1 MKSQSRVNNVIY
13 HDENVAH
20 RIASILRMEET
31 LLKQKIT
38 YLQDVTDS
46 GTTSEYEQVRQQLS
60 GKLDTLRRSI
70 KMDLVS
76 RDDVTLRTKARFGQS
91 LRATSVTEEEA
102 RLIQDYLRIEATMLT
117 KSGESVSDLY
127 AALFDADEST
137 RKQALLSIEE
147 AFRTKESVIQPL
159 FSRLVDLR
167 QARASAS
174 GKIGYEELAFA
185 ELGRIDYTSKD
196 VDHYASIIQTY
207 FLPVKQRFQLEQ
219 QTFLGK
225 QALHPWDVRQ
235 SAYTQIDHH
244 VTGSDTSFLDKAQAI
259 LESVH
264 PYFADVLRE
273 MRHTNHLDIGARS
286 NKAGGGF
293 CEYLPV
299 EQQSFL
305 FMNRMQT
312 FDDLVIFM
320 HEIGHAVH
328 HDAMKETYDGL
339 QPIPLEVGEFAAM
352 SLELLSMNEWHQVI
366 PGRKDVARAKLEQIR
381 SIVEFLPQTIIVD
394 RFQSWLY
401 AHPDHLPE
409 ERQVSFAC
417 LRETYDTDVIDWSE
431 TLDWK
436 GLEWM
441 SVIHLFETP
450 FYYIE
455 YAIAQIAALQLYHCF
470 TKDPDQTMKDFLAA
484 LALSQSHSVQDVYA
498 RAGVSFL
505 PSDVE
510 MRELLTFLEGH
521 IEVWTKEL
529 EQSDDGDVKKKKP

>member
-1 MKSQSRVNNVIY
+1 MWTILRKSQLQTDNILYVQDVKSRI
-13 HDENVAH
+13 H
-20 RIASILRMEET
+20 SILELEES

-46 GTTSEYEQVRQQLS
+46 DAINTYEQGRQQLS
-60 GKLDTLRRSI
+60 DKLDTLKRSV
-70 KMDLVS
+70 KMDLIS
-76 RDDVTLRTKARFGQS
+76 RDDVAPRTQALWKQS
-91 LRATSVTEEEA
+91 LRSTRVTEEEA
-102 RLIQDYLRIEATMLT
+102 RLIQEYLRIEATMLT
-117 KSGESVSDLY
+117 QAGEAVSDLY
-127 AALFDADEST
+127 TALFDADEPT

-147 AFRTKESVIQPL
+147 AFRTNESVIQRL
-159 FSRLVDLR
+159 FSQLVDLR
-167 QARASAS
+167 QERASANHQA
-174 GKIGYEELAFA
+174 GYEELAFV

-207 FLPVKQRFQLEQ
+207 FRLVKQLFQLEQ

-235 SAYTQIDHH
+235 SAYTQIDHQ
-244 VTGSDTSFLDKAQAI
+244 VTGSDVLFLDKAQAI
-259 LESVH
+259 LENVH
-264 PYFADVLRE
+264 PSFADLLKE
-273 MRHTNHLDIGARS
+273 MRQADHLDIGARS

-299 EQQSFL
+299 ERQSFL

-320 HEIGHAVH
+320 HEMGHAVH

-352 SLELLSMNEWHQVI
+352 SLELLMMNEWHQVI
-366 PGRKDVARAKLEQIR
+366 PNKRDVARAKLEQIR

-409 ERQVSFAC
+409 ERQASFAR

-455 YAIAQIAALQLYHCF
+455 YAIAQLAALQIYQRF
-470 TKDPDQTMKDFLAA
+470 TKDPDQTLKDFIAA
-484 LALSQSHSVQDVYA
+484 LALSQTHSVQDVYA

-505 PSDVE
+505 PSEVE
-510 MRELLTFLEGH
+510 IKELMAFLEGQ
-521 IEVWTKEL
+521 IEVWTNEL
-529 EQSDDGDVKKKKP
+529 EKTY

>member
-1 MKSQSRVNNVIY
+1 MKSQSCINNVINN
-13 HDENVAH
+13 DEDVAH
-20 RIASILRMEET
+20 RIALILQMEET

-46 GTTSEYEQVRQQLS
+46 DATSDYEQGRQQLS
-60 GKLDTLRRSI
+60 GKLDMLRRSV

-76 RDDVTLRTKARFGQS
+76 RDDVPLRTRARFEQS

-102 RLIQDYLRIEATMLT
+102 SLIQDYLRIEATMLT
-117 KSGESVSDLY
+117 KSGEPVSDLH

-147 AFRTKESVIQPL
+147 AFRMKESVIQPL
-159 FSRLVDLR
+159 FSRLVELR
-167 QARASAS
+167 QARATAS

-185 ELGRIDYTSKD
+185 ELGRVDYTSQD
-196 VDHYASIIQTY
+196 VDHYATIIQSD
-207 FLPVKQRFQLEQ
+207 FLPIKRRFQHEQ

-225 QALHPWDVRQ
+225 QALYPWDVRQ

-244 VTGSDTSFLDKAQAI
+244 VTGSHTSFLDQTQAI

-264 PYFADVLRE
+264 PYFADVLKD
-273 MRHTNHLDIGARS
+273 MRQMNHLDIGARS

-305 FMNRMQT
+305 FMNRIHT

-352 SLELLSMNEWHQVI
+352 SLELLTMNEWHQVI
-366 PGRKDVARAKLEQIR
+366 SDRKDVARAKLEQIR
-381 SIVEFLPQTIIVD
+381 SIVEFLPETIIVD

-401 AHPDHLPE
+401 AHPGHDPK
-409 ERQVSFAC
+409 ERHAYYAD
-417 LRETYDTDVIDWSE
+417 LRETFDTDVIDWSE
-431 TLDWK
+431 TPDWK
-436 GLEWM
+436 GHAWM

-455 YAIAQIAALQLYHCF
+455 YAIAQIAALQVYQRF
-470 TKDPDQTMKDFLAA
+470 TKDPDQTLKDFIAA
-484 LALSQSHSVQDVYA
+484 LALSHTHSIQDVYA
-498 RAGVSFL
+498 KAGVSFL
-505 PSDVE
+505 PSDAE
-510 MRELLTFLEGH
+510 MRELMAFLEGQ
-521 IEVWTKEL
+521 IEIWTNEL
-529 EQSDDGDVKKKKP
+529 EKAY

>member
-1 MKSQSRVNNVIY
+1 MKSQSCINNAINN
-13 HDENVAH
+13 DENVTH
-20 RIASILRMEET
+20 QIVSILQMEET
-31 LLKQKIT
+31 LLKQKIA
-38 YLQDVTDS
+38 YLQDVTDP
-46 GTTSEYEQVRQQLS
+46 GTTSEYEQGRQQLS
-60 GKLDTLRRSI
+60 DKLDTLRRSV

-76 RDDVTLRTKARFGQS
+76 RDDVTLRTRARFEQS
-91 LRATSVTEEEA
+91 LRATSMTEEEA
-102 RLIQDYLRIEATMLT
+102 CLIQDYLRIEATMLT
-117 KSGESVSDLY
+117 KSGEPVSDLH

-147 AFRTKESVIQPL
+147 AFHMKESVIQPL

-167 QARASAS
+167 QARATAS
-174 GKIGYEELAFA
+174 GKIGYEELAFV
-185 ELGRIDYTSKD
+185 ELGRIDYTSQD
-196 VDHYASIIQTY
+196 VDHYATIIQSD
-207 FLPVKQRFQLEQ
+207 FLPVKRRFQHEQ

-235 SAYTQIDHH
+235 SAYTQIVHH
-244 VTGSDTSFLDKAQAI
+244 MTGSETLFLDKAQSI

-264 PYFADVLRE
+264 PYFADVLKE
-273 MRHTNHLDIGARS
+273 MRHTNHLDIAARS

-305 FMNRMQT
+305 FMNRIQT

-339 QPIPLEVGEFAAM
+339 QTIPLEVGEFAAM
-352 SLELLSMNEWHQVI
+352 SLELLTMNEWHKVI
-366 PGRKDVARAKLEQIR
+366 PNKKDVARAKLEQIR
-381 SIVEFLPQTIIVD
+381 SIVEFLPETIIVD

-401 AHPDHLPE
+401 AHPGHDPKVRH
-409 ERQVSFAC
+409 AYYAD
-417 LRETYDTDVIDWSE
+417 LRETFDTDVIDWSE
-431 TLDWK
+431 TPDWK
-436 GLEWM
+436 GHAWM

-455 YAIAQIAALQLYHCF
+455 YAIAQIAALQVYHRF
-470 TKDPDQTMKDFLAA
+470 TKDPDQTLKDFIAA
-484 LALSQSHSVQDVYA
+484 LALSQTHSIQDVYA

-505 PSDVE
+505 PSDS
-510 MRELLTFLEGH
+510 ELKELVAFLEGQ
-521 IEVWTKEL
+521 IEFWTNEL
-529 EQSDDGDVKKKKP
+529 EKAY

>member
-1 MKSQSRVNNVIY
+1 MKSQSSVNDVFY
-13 HDENVAH
+13 HDEDVTCQ
-20 RIASILRMEET
+20 IALVLQIEET

-46 GTTSEYEQVRQQLS
+46 VATNTYEQGRQQLS
-60 GKLDTLRRSI
+60 DKLDTLRRSVKI
-70 KMDLVS
+70 DLIS
-76 RDDVTLRTKARFGQS
+76 RDDVKLRTRALWKQS
-91 LRATSVTEEEA
+91 LRATRVTEEEA
-102 RLIQDYLRIEATMLT
+102 RLIQEYLRIEATMLT
-117 KSGESVSDLY
+117 RTGEAVSDLY

-137 RKQALLSIEE
+137 RKQAFLSIEE
-147 AFRTKESVIQPL
+147 GFQTNESVIQRL
-159 FSRLVDLR
+159 FSQLVDLR
-167 QARASAS
+167 QVRASAS
-174 GKIGYEELAFA
+174 HQAGYEELAFA

-196 VDHYASIIQTY
+196 VDHYPSIIQTY
-207 FLPVKQRFQLEQ
+207 FLPVKQLFQLEQ
-219 QTFLGK
+219 QSFLGK
-225 QALHPWDVRQ
+225 QTLHPWDVRQ

-244 VTGSDTSFLDKAQAI
+244 VTGSDASFLGKAQAI

-264 PYFADVLRE
+264 PTFADILKE
-273 MRHTNHLDIGARS
+273 MRQAEHLDIGARS

-299 EQQSFL
+299 ERQSFL
-305 FMNRMQT
+305 FMSRMQT

-320 HEIGHAVH
+320 HEMGHAVH

-352 SLELLSMNEWHQVI
+352 SLELLTMNEWYQVI
-366 PGRKDVARAKLEQIR
+366 PDKRDVARAKLEQIR

-401 AHPDHLPE
+401 AHSDHLPE
-409 ERQVSFAC
+409 ERQASFAR
-417 LRETYDTDVIDWSE
+417 LRDTYDTDVLDWSE
-431 TLDWK
+431 TPDWK

-455 YAIAQIAALQLYHCF
+455 YAIAQIAALQLYHRF
-470 TKDPDQTMKDFLAA
+470 TKDPDQMMKDFLAA
-484 LALSQSHSVQDVYA
+484 LALSQTHSVQEVYA

-510 MRELLTFLEGH
+510 MRELLTFLEGQ
-521 IEVWTKEL
+521 IEAWINEL
-529 EQSDDGDVKKKKP
+529 DQSDDEDVKKRKS

>member
-1 MKSQSRVNNVIY
+1 MKSQSSVNDVFY
-13 HDENVAH
+13 HDEDGTCQ
-20 RIASILRMEET
+20 IASVLQIEET

-46 GTTSEYEQVRQQLS
+46 DASKTYEQGRQQLS
-60 GKLDTLRRSI
+60 DKLDTLRRSV
-70 KMDLVS
+70 KMNLIS
-76 RDDVTLRTKARFGQS
+76 RDDVALRTRALWKQS
-91 LRATSVTEEEA
+91 LRATRVTEEEA
-102 RLIQDYLRIEATMLT
+102 RLIQEYLRIEATMLT
-117 KSGESVSDLY
+117 QSGEAVSDLY
-127 AALFDADEST
+127 AALFDADEPT
-137 RKQALLSIEE
+137 RKQAFLSIEE
-147 AFRTKESVIQPL
+147 AFRTNESVIQRL
-159 FSRLVDLR
+159 FSQLVDLR
-167 QARASAS
+167 QVRASAS
-174 GKIGYEELAFA
+174 HQAGYEKLAFS
-185 ELGRIDYTSKD
+185 ELGRIDYSSKD
-196 VDHYASIIQTY
+196 VNHYASIVQTY
-207 FLPVKQRFQLEQ
+207 FRPVKQQFQLEQ

-235 SAYTQIDHH
+235 SAYTQIDHRI
-244 VTGSDTSFLDKAQAI
+244 TGSDASFLDKAQAI

-264 PYFADVLRE
+264 PSFADILQE
-273 MRHTNHLDIGARS
+273 MRRAVHLDIDARS

-299 EQQSFL
+299 ERQSFL

-312 FDDLVIFM
+312 FDDLIIFM
-320 HEIGHAVH
+320 HEMGHAVH

-352 SLELLSMNEWHQVI
+352 SLELLTMNEWHQVI
-366 PGRKDVARAKLEQIR
+366 PDRRDVARAKLEQIR

-409 ERQVSFAC
+409 ERQASFAR
-417 LRETYDTDVIDWSE
+417 LRETYDTDILDWSE
-431 TLDWK
+431 TPDWK

-455 YAIAQIAALQLYHCF
+455 YAIAQLAALQLYHRY

-484 LALSQSHSVQDVYA
+484 LALSQTHSVQEVYV

-505 PSDVE
+505 PSDAK
-510 MRELLTFLEGH
+510 MRELLTFLEGQ
-521 IEVWTKEL
+521 IEVWTNEL
-529 EQSDDGDVKKKKP
+529 EKNY

>member
-1 MKSQSRVNNVIY
+1 MKSQLPVNDVFFHNEDVT
-13 HDENVAH
+13 
-20 RIASILRMEET
+20 RQIASILQIEET

-38 YLQDVTDS
+38 YLEDVTDS
-46 GTTSEYEQVRQQLS
+46 DATNTYEQGRQQLS
-60 GKLDTLRRSI
+60 DKLDMLRRSV
-70 KMDLVS
+70 KMNLIS
-76 RDDVTLRTKARFGQS
+76 RDGVPLRTRARFEQS
-91 LRATSVTEEEA
+91 LRATRVTEEEA
-102 RLIQDYLRIEATMLT
+102 RLIQEYLRIEATMLT
-117 KSGESVSDLY
+117 RTGEAVSDLY
-127 AALFDADEST
+127 GDLFDADEPT
-137 RKQALLSIEE
+137 RKQAFLSIEE
-147 AFRTKESVIQPL
+147 AFWTNASIIQRL
-159 FSRLVDLR
+159 FSQLVDLR
-167 QARASAS
+167 QVRASAS
-174 GKIGYEELAFA
+174 HQAGYEELAFA

-207 FLPVKQRFQLEQ
+207 FLPVKQLFQLEQ

-225 QALHPWDVRQ
+225 QVLYPWDVRQ

-244 VTGSDTSFLDKAQAI
+244 VTGSDASFLDKAQAI
-259 LESVH
+259 LENVH
-264 PYFADVLRE
+264 PSFADLLQE
-273 MRHTNHLDIGARS
+273 MRQADYLDIDARS

-299 EQQSFL
+299 ERQSFL

-320 HEIGHAVH
+320 HEMGHAVH

-339 QPIPLEVGEFAAM
+339 QSIPLEVGEFAAM
-352 SLELLSMNEWHQVI
+352 SLELLTMNEWHQVI
-366 PGRKDVARAKLEQIR
+366 PDRKDVARAKLEQIR

-401 AHPDHLPE
+401 AHPEHLPE
-409 ERQVSFAC
+409 ERQASFAR

-431 TLDWK
+431 TADWK

-455 YAIAQIAALQLYHCF
+455 YAIAQIAALQLYHRF
-470 TKDPDQTMKDFLAA
+470 TKEPDQTMKDFLAA
-484 LALSQSHSVQDVYA
+484 LAHSQTHSVQDVYA

-510 MRELLTFLEGH
+510 MSELLTFLEGQ
-521 IEVWTKEL
+521 IEAWINEL
-529 EQSDDGDVKKKKP
+529 NQSDDEDVKKKRS

>member
-1 MKSQSRVNNVIY
+1 MKSQSSVNDVFY
-13 HDENVAH
+13 HDEDVAC
-20 RIASILRMEET
+20 RIASVLQIEET

-46 GTTSEYEQVRQQLS
+46 DASNTYEQGRQQLS
-60 GKLDTLRRSI
+60 DKLDTLRRSV
-70 KMDLVS
+70 KMNLIS
-76 RDDVTLRTKARFGQS
+76 RDDVPLRTRALWKQS
-91 LRATSVTEEEA
+91 LRATRVTEEEA
-102 RLIQDYLRIEATMLT
+102 RLIQEYLRIEATMLT
-117 KSGESVSDLY
+117 QSGEAVSDLF
-127 AALFDADEST
+127 AALFDADEPT
-137 RKQALLSIEE
+137 RKQAFLSIEE
-147 AFRTKESVIQPL
+147 VFRTNESFIQRL
-159 FSRLVDLR
+159 FSQLVDLR
-167 QARASAS
+167 QVRASAS
-174 GKIGYEELAFA
+174 HQAGYEELAFS
-185 ELGRIDYTSKD
+185 ELGRIDYSSKD
-196 VDHYASIIQTY
+196 VNHYASIVQTY
-207 FLPVKQRFQLEQ
+207 FRPVKQQFQLEQ

-235 SAYTQIDHH
+235 SAYTQIDHQ
-244 VTGSDTSFLDKAQAI
+244 VTGSDVSFLDKAQAI
-259 LESVH
+259 LENVH
-264 PYFADVLRE
+264 PSFADILQE
-273 MRHTNHLDIGARS
+273 MRQAVHLDIDARS

-305 FMNRMQT
+305 FMNRIDT

-320 HEIGHAVH
+320 HEMGHAVH

-352 SLELLSMNEWHQVI
+352 SLELLTMNEWHQVI
-366 PGRKDVARAKLEQIR
+366 PDRRDVARAKLEQIR

-409 ERQVSFAC
+409 ERQASFAR
-417 LRETYDTDVIDWSE
+417 LRETYDTDILDWSE
-431 TLDWK
+431 TPDWK

-455 YAIAQIAALQLYHCF
+455 YAIAQIAALQVYHRF
-470 TKDPDQTMKDFLAA
+470 TKNPDQTLKDFIAA
-484 LALSQSHSVQDVYA
+484 LALSQTHSIQDVYA

-505 PSDVE
+505 PSDAE
-510 MRELLTFLEGH
+510 MKELMAFLEGQ
-521 IEVWTKEL
+521 IEIWTNEL
-529 EQSDDGDVKKKKP
+529 KKAH

>member
-1 MKSQSRVNNVIY
+1 MKSQSPVNDIFYN
-13 HDENVAH
+13 DEDVAY
-20 RIASILRMEET
+20 RIASILQMEET
-31 LLKQKIT
+31 LLKQKIA
-38 YLQDVTDS
+38 YLQDVTDP
-46 GTTSEYEQVRQQLS
+46 GTTSEYEQGRQQLS
-60 GKLDTLRRSI
+60 GKLDTLRRSV

-76 RDDVTLRTKARFGQS
+76 RDDVTLRTRARFEQS
-91 LRATSVTEEEA
+91 LRATSATEEEA
-102 RLIQDYLRIEATMLT
+102 CLIQDYLRIEATMLT
-117 KSGESVSDLY
+117 KSGEPVSDLH

-147 AFRTKESVIQPL
+147 AFRMKESVIQPL
-159 FSRLVDLR
+159 FSRLVELR
-167 QARASAS
+167 QARVTAS
-174 GKIGYEELAFA
+174 GKNGYEELAFA
-185 ELGRIDYTSKD
+185 ELGRVDYTSQD
-196 VDHYASIIQTY
+196 VNHYATIIQSD
-207 FLPVKQRFQLEQ
+207 FLPVKRQFQCEQ

-225 QALHPWDVRQ
+225 QALNPWDVRQ

-264 PYFADVLRE
+264 PYFADVLKE
-273 MRHTNHLDIGARS
+273 MRQMNHLDIGARS

-305 FMNRMQT
+305 FMNRIDT

-352 SLELLSMNEWHQVI
+352 SLELLTMNEWHQVI
-366 PGRKDVARAKLEQIR
+366 PEKKDVARAKLEQMR
-381 SIVEFLPQTIIVD
+381 SIVEFLPETIIVD

-401 AHPDHLPE
+401 AHPDHDPK
-409 ERQVSFAC
+409 ERHAYYADF
-417 LRETYDTDVIDWSE
+417 RESYDTDVIDWSE

-436 GLEWM
+436 GHEWM

-455 YAIAQIAALQLYHCF
+455 YAIAQIAALQLYHRF
-470 TKDPDQTMKDFLAA
+470 TKDPDQTLKDFIAA
-484 LALSQSHSVQDVYA
+484 LALSQTHSVQDVYA

-505 PSDVE
+505 PTEGEMSELVSFLTSEVE
-510 MRELLTFLEGH
+510 TWKIIL
-521 IEVWTKEL
+521 
-529 EQSDDGDVKKKKP
+529 QDGTSI

>member
-13 HDENVAH
+13 HDENVTH
-20 RIASILRMEET
+20 QIASILQMEET
-31 LLKQKIT
+31 LLKQKIA
-38 YLQDVTDS
+38 YLQDVTDP
-46 GTTSEYEQVRQQLS
+46 GTTSEYEQGRQQLS
-60 GKLDTLRRSI
+60 DKLDTLRRSV

-76 RDDVTLRTKARFGQS
+76 RDDVTLRTRARFEQS

-102 RLIQDYLRIEATMLT
+102 CLIQDYLRIEATMLK
-117 KSGESVSDLY
+117 KSREPVSDLY

-147 AFRTKESVIQPL
+147 AFRMKESVIQPL
-159 FSRLVDLR
+159 LSRLVELR
-167 QARASAS
+167 QARATAS
-174 GKIGYEELAFA
+174 SKIGFEELAFV
-185 ELGRIDYTSKD
+185 ELGRVDYTSQD
-196 VDHYASIIQTY
+196 VDHYATIIQSD
-207 FLPVKQRFQLEQ
+207 FLPIKRRFQREQ

-244 VTGSDTSFLDKAQAI
+244 VTGSDTSFLDQTQAI

-264 PYFADVLRE
+264 PYFAEVLKD
-273 MRHTNHLDIGARS
+273 MRQMNHLDIDARS

-305 FMNRMQT
+305 FMNRIHT

-352 SLELLSMNEWHQVI
+352 SLELFTMNEWHQVI
-366 PGRKDVARAKLEQIR
+366 PDRKDVARAKLEQIR
-381 SIVEFLPQTIIVD
+381 SIVEFLPETIIVD

-401 AHPDHLPE
+401 AHPGHDPK
-409 ERQVSFAC
+409 ERHAYYAD
-417 LRETYDTDVIDWSE
+417 LRESYDTDVIDWSE
-431 TLDWK
+431 TPDWK
-436 GLEWM
+436 GHAWM

-455 YAIAQIAALQLYHCF
+455 YAIAQIAALQVYQHF
-470 TKDPDQTMKDFLAA
+470 TKDPDQTLKDFIAA
-484 LALSQSHSVQDVYA
+484 LALSQTHSIQDVYA

-505 PSDVE
+505 PSDAE
-510 MRELLTFLEGH
+510 M
-521 IEVWTKEL
+521 KEL
-529 EQSDDGDVKKKKP
+529 MAFLQGQIEIWTNELEKT

>member
-1 MKSQSRVNNVIY
+1 MKSQSCINNVINN
-13 HDENVAH
+13 DENVTH
-20 RIASILRMEET
+20 QIASILQMEET

-46 GTTSEYEQVRQQLS
+46 DATNTYEQGRQQLS
-60 GKLDTLRRSI
+60 DKLDTLRHSV
-70 KMDLVS
+70 KMNFIS
-76 RDDVTLRTKARFGQS
+76 RDDVPIRTRALWKQS

-102 RLIQDYLRIEATMLT
+102 RLIQEYLQNEATMLT
-117 KSGESVSDLY
+117 EAGEVVSDLY
-127 AALFDADEST
+127 AALFDADEPT
-137 RKQALLSIEE
+137 RKQAFLSIEE
-147 AFRTKESVIQPL
+147 AFRTNESVIQRL
-159 FSRLVDLR
+159 FSQLVDLR
-167 QARASAS
+167 QARASARHQS
-174 GKIGYEELAFA
+174 GYEELAFA

-235 SAYTQIDHH
+235 SVYTQIDHH

-264 PYFADVLRE
+264 LYFADVLRE

-305 FMNRMQT
+305 FMNRIHT

-409 ERQVSFAC
+409 ERQVSFAR

-484 LALSQSHSVQDVYA
+484 LALSHTHSIQDVYA

-505 PSDVE
+505 PSDAE
-510 MRELLTFLEGH
+510 MKELMAFLEGQ
-521 IEVWTKEL
+521 IEIWTNEL
-529 EQSDDGDVKKKKP
+529 EKTY

>member
-1 MKSQSRVNNVIY
+1 MKSQSSVNDVFY
-13 HDENVAH
+13 HDEDGTCQ
-20 RIASILRMEET
+20 IASVLQIEET

-46 GTTSEYEQVRQQLS
+46 DASNTYEQGRQQLS
-60 GKLDTLRRSI
+60 DKLDTLRRSV
-70 KMDLVS
+70 KMNLIS
-76 RDDVTLRTKARFGQS
+76 RDDVPLRTRALWKQS
-91 LRATSVTEEEA
+91 LRATRVTEEEA
-102 RLIQDYLRIEATMLT
+102 RLIQEYLRIEATMLT
-117 KSGESVSDLY
+117 QSGEAVSDLY
-127 AALFDADEST
+127 AALFDADEPT
-137 RKQALLSIEE
+137 RKQAFLSIEE
-147 AFRTKESVIQPL
+147 AFRTNESVIQRL
-159 FSRLVDLR
+159 FSQLVDMR
-167 QARASAS
+167 QVRASANHQAS
-174 GKIGYEELAFA
+174 YEELAFS
-185 ELGRIDYTSKD
+185 ELGRIDYSSKD
-196 VDHYASIIQTY
+196 VNHYASIVQTY
-207 FLPVKQRFQLEQ
+207 FRPVKQQFQLEQ

-235 SAYTQIDHH
+235 SAYTQIDHRI
-244 VTGSDTSFLDKAQAI
+244 TGSDASFLDKAQAI

-264 PYFADVLRE
+264 PSFADILQE
-273 MRHTNHLDIGARS
+273 MRQAVHLDIDARS

-299 EQQSFL
+299 ERQSFL

-312 FDDLVIFM
+312 FDDLIIFM
-320 HEIGHAVH
+320 HEMGHAVH

-352 SLELLSMNEWHQVI
+352 SLELLTMNEWHQVI
-366 PGRKDVARAKLEQIR
+366 PDRRDVARAKLEQIR

-409 ERQVSFAC
+409 ERQASFAR
-417 LRETYDTDVIDWSE
+417 LRETYDTDILDWSE
-431 TLDWK
+431 TPDWK

-455 YAIAQIAALQLYHCF
+455 YAIAQLAALQLYHRY

-484 LALSQSHSVQDVYA
+484 LALSQTHSVQEVYA

-505 PSDVE
+505 PSDAK
-510 MRELLTFLEGH
+510 MRELLTFLEGQ
-521 IEVWTKEL
+521 IEAWINEL
-529 EQSDDGDVKKKKP
+529 DQLDDEDVKKRKS

>member
-1 MKSQSRVNNVIY
+1 MKSQSPVNDVFFHNEDVT
-13 HDENVAH
+13 
-20 RIASILRMEET
+20 RQIASILQIEET

-38 YLQDVTDS
+38 YLEDVTDS
-46 GTTSEYEQVRQQLS
+46 DATNTYEQGRQQLS
-60 GKLDTLRRSI
+60 DKLDMLRRSV
-70 KMDLVS
+70 KMNLIS
-76 RDDVTLRTKARFGQS
+76 RDGVPLRTRARFEQS
-91 LRATSVTEEEA
+91 LRATRVTEEEA
-102 RLIQDYLRIEATMLT
+102 RLIQEYLRIEATMLT
-117 KSGESVSDLY
+117 RTGEAVSDLY
-127 AALFDADEST
+127 GDLFDADEPT
-137 RKQALLSIEE
+137 RKQAFLSIEE
-147 AFRTKESVIQPL
+147 AFWTNASIIQRL
-159 FSRLVDLR
+159 FSQLVDLR
-167 QARASAS
+167 QVRASAS
-174 GKIGYEELAFA
+174 HQAGYEELAFA

-207 FLPVKQRFQLEQ
+207 FRPVKQLFQLEQ

-225 QALHPWDVRQ
+225 QVLHPWDVRQ

-244 VTGSDTSFLDKAQAI
+244 VTGSDASFLDKAQAI
-259 LESVH
+259 LKSVH
-264 PYFADVLRE
+264 PSFADLLQE
-273 MRHTNHLDIGARS
+273 MRQADYLDIDARS

-299 EQQSFL
+299 ERQSFL

-320 HEIGHAVH
+320 HEMGHAIH

-352 SLELLSMNEWHQVI
+352 SLELLTMNEWHQVI
-366 PGRKDVARAKLEQIR
+366 PDQKDVARAKLEQIR
-381 SIVEFLPQTIIVD
+381 SIVEFLPQTIIID

-401 AHPDHLPE
+401 AYPDHLPE
-409 ERQVSFAC
+409 ERRASFAR

-431 TLDWK
+431 APDWK

-455 YAIAQIAALQLYHCF
+455 YAIAQIAALQLYHRF
-470 TKDPDQTMKDFLAA
+470 TQNPDKTMKDFLAA
-484 LALSQSHSVQDVYA
+484 LALSQTHAVQEVYA

-529 EQSDDGDVKKKKP
+529 EQSDDGDVKKP

>member
-1 MKSQSRVNNVIY
+1 MKSQSPVNDVFY
-13 HDENVAH
+13 HDEDVT
-20 RIASILRMEET
+20 RQIASILQIEET

-38 YLQDVTDS
+38 YLEDVTDS
-46 GTTSEYEQVRQQLS
+46 DATNTYEQGRQQLS
-60 GKLDTLRRSI
+60 DKLDMLRRSV
-70 KMDLVS
+70 KMNLIS
-76 RDDVTLRTKARFGQS
+76 RDGVPLRTRARFEQS
-91 LRATSVTEEEA
+91 LRATRVTEEEA
-102 RLIQDYLRIEATMLT
+102 RLIQEYLRIEATMLT
-117 KSGESVSDLY
+117 RTGEAVSDLY
-127 AALFDADEST
+127 GDLFDADEST
-137 RKQALLSIEE
+137 RKQAFLSIEE
-147 AFRTKESVIQPL
+147 AFWTNASIIQRL
-159 FSRLVDLR
+159 FSQLVDLR
-167 QARASAS
+167 QVRASAS
-174 GKIGYEELAFA
+174 HQAGYEELAFA

-207 FLPVKQRFQLEQ
+207 FRPVKQLFQLEQ

-225 QALHPWDVRQ
+225 QVLHPWDVRQ

-244 VTGSDTSFLDKAQAI
+244 VTGSDASFLDKAQAI
-259 LESVH
+259 LENVH
-264 PYFADVLRE
+264 PSFADLLQE
-273 MRHTNHLDIGARS
+273 MRQADYLDIDARS

-299 EQQSFL
+299 ERQSFL
-305 FMNRMQT
+305 FMNRMQN

-320 HEIGHAVH
+320 HEMGHAVH

-352 SLELLSMNEWHQVI
+352 SLELLTMNEWHQVI
-366 PGRKDVARAKLEQIR
+366 PDQKDVARAKLEQIR

-409 ERQVSFAC
+409 ERQASFAR

-431 TLDWK
+431 APDWK

-455 YAIAQIAALQLYHCF
+455 YAIAQIAALQLYHRF
-470 TKDPDQTMKDFLAA
+470 TQNPDKTMKDFLAA
-484 LALSQSHSVQDVYA
+484 LALSQTHSVQEVYA

-510 MRELLTFLEGH
+510 MRELLTFLEGQ
-521 IEVWTKEL
+521 IEAWINEL
-529 EQSDDGDVKKKKP
+529 DQSDDEDVKKRRS